1 MYRGR
6 RVLKLPEHACGLYLE
21 HNRHKDTYESID
33 VAVSEIDEDA
43 WVSLEEKQKALDTGE
58 LWTLQWYPNTPVGF
72 YRIAA
77 ASLEK
82 LLEQFQ

>member
-1 MYRGR
+1 M
-6 RVLKLPEHACGLYLE
+6 KLPEHKCGLYLE
-21 HNRHKDTYESID
+21 HNVHKDIYQDIIT
-33 VAVSEIDEDA
+33 AVSEIADDV

-72 YRIAA
+72 YKVAA
-77 ASLEK
+77 AGLEK